1 MQVMLVDD
9 EINNMDAFEMETEG
23 IEWLEIVGRFQNP
36 WEALSYVRE
45 HPVDLAVL
53 DVEMPELDGIRLGE
67 KIKEIRPEIELIYL
81 TAYKKYAFD
90 AYQIHAGAYIL
101 KPFNR
106 ADIEAAFMHLARL
119 SGKNIFSKA
128 LPQVFIQTFGRFEVF
143 LDGRPVEFKSL
154 KAKEL
159 LALLVDRKGGIV
171 TTEEM
176 LTYLWEDRPDTDSS
190 RSLCRKVVQRL
201 HSNLEEYGIGD
212 IIERHTRGRSLR
224 TDRVRCD
231 YYDFVAG
238 KEEGKRAFLR
248 AYAYMSNYSWAEET
262 FSRLLEGERKKPDR
276 K

>member
-1 MQVMLVDD
+1 MKVILVDD
-9 EINNMDAFEMETEG
+9 ELNNIDAFEMETEG
-23 IEWLEIVGRFQNP
+23 MKGLEIVGRFQNP
-36 WEALSYVRE
+36 WEAVSYVRE
-45 HPVDLAVL
+45 NPVDLAIL

-67 KIKEIRPEIELIYL
+67 RLKEIRPEIELIFL

-106 ADIEAAFMHLARL
+106 ADIEEAFAHLSRL
-119 SGKNIFSKA
+119 SGKNIFSRD
-128 LPQVFIQTFGRFEVF
+128 LPRVFIQTFGRFEVF
-143 LDGRPVEFKSL
+143 LDGKPVEFKSL

-201 HSNLEEYGIGD
+201 HSNLEEQGIGD

-224 TDRVRCD
+224 VDRVRCD
-231 YYDFVAG
+231 YYDFLEG
-238 KEEGKRAFLR
+238 KEEGRQAFLR
-248 AYAYMSNYSWAEET
+248 ANAYMSNYSWAEET
-262 FSRLLEGERKKPDR
+262 FSRICGRG
-276 K
+276 